1 MVTDNRMQ
9 WIRNLEALPGAREP
23 YAVEYELGSECYI
36 PGLLDY
42 ADGSI
47 ICAPMGT
54 EASRDGLWL
63 YNLILRFPTGH
74 RTPNWTANKK
84 GYYFKDGILGELRA
98 LLSVFFRCR
107 FYLLS
112 SSMRPTD
119 ARLGVTIK
127 TDYPFIRVRCN
138 PGIHPPVFESANKNL
153 AEGFSGFL
161 DRVKLLDHTR
171 HQNFILACH
180 HYSRAV
186 REVGVDPEMVF
197 IRLVSAI
204 ETLSQDTKLT
214 RKEDVLEQQKIVD
227 LIAHSKLSAEYK
239 SELQSIFDVRKSRK
253 KFVRFVEEHCKGFFK
268 GGNVK
273 GRHLKIKK
281 VNLPKILNIIY
292 IARSKYLHGGEPM
305 FLSTPLKGGEKWDFD
320 PVISMIADNRS
331 LSATQK
337 LPYGYFFEGLVRH
350 CLLNYLVKHSSDRT
364 ETP

>member
-9 WIRNLEALPGAREP
+9 WIRNLEELLDAREQ

-42 ADGSI
+42 ADGRI

-63 YNLILRFPTGH
+63 YNLILRYPTGPH
-74 RTPNWTANKK
+74 TPNSTADKK

-107 FYLLS
+107 FHLLS
-112 SSMRPTD
+112 SSLRPSD
-119 ARLGVTIK
+119 ARLGMTIK

-161 DRVKLLDHTR
+161 DLVKLLDHTR
-171 HQNFILACH
+171 HQNFVLACH
-180 HYSRAV
+180 HYARAV

-214 RKEDVLEQQKIVD
+214 RNEDALEQQSIAD
-227 LIAHSKLSAEYK
+227 LIAQSKLSAEAK
-239 SELQSIFDVRKSRK
+239 SEL
-253 KFVRFVEEHCKGFFK
+253 
-268 GGNVK
+268 
-273 GRHLKIKK
+273 
-281 VNLPKILNIIY
+281 
-292 IARSKYLHGGEPM
+292 
-305 FLSTPLKGGEKWDFD
+305 
-320 PVISMIADNRS
+320 
-331 LSATQK
+331 
-337 LPYGYFFEGLVRH
+337 
-350 CLLNYLVKHSSDRT
+350 
-364 ETP
+364 